1 MKKSSNQ
8 LAPESK
14 ALIREKRK
22 AEFTATGRDWA
33 AGIAA
38 VGASALIINTGK
50 FSKWEEL
57 AARKFQIEKV
67 APDWTLQQ
75 HIDYQ
80 QVIGMFSYFF
90 LTYISLCIVFCFPR
104 YLIFDSPLP
113 AFFGK
118 IGRLIQRVVYW
129 LTSELRTRVLV
140 CLKGEKA
147 KDGTNPDAS

>member
-1 MKKSSNQ
+1 MKKSSNH

-14 ALIREKRK
+14 ALNLEKRK
-22 AEFTATGRDWA
+22 AGFTATGRDWA

-38 VGASALIINTGK
+38 VGASALIVNTGK

-57 AARKFQIEKV
+57 ATKKFQFEKV

-90 LTYISLCIVFCFPR
+90 LIYISLCVAFCVPR

-113 AFFGK
+113 ALFGK
-118 IGRLIQRVVYW
+118 IGRLIQRLVHW
-129 LTSELRTRVLV
+129 LTSELRTRASV
-140 CLKGEKA
+140 CLKGKRAEDNIK
-147 KDGTNPDAS
+147 PDAS